1 MKKIFTCFLISSV
14 AFLSS
19 CSSEL
24 DQLTSQNDV
33 TNLQTGEVIS
43 ISGKQNLQNART
55 IPSRY
60 IVVFKENAQIDVD
73 AESNRMNRENGGN
86 IEFVYKNSIKGF
98 AVSNLNERAIE
109 AIKRNPNVA
118 YVEQDQE
125 VFAIATQSPV
135 PSWGL
140 DRIDQAD
147 LPLSGSYVYNQTGAG
162 VKAYILDTGI
172 KLDHKDFTGRVV
184 KGIDV
189 IDKSF
194 KDRNGHGTHVAGTVG
209 GTQYGVAKSVT
220 LVAVRVLNGNGSGT
234 ISGVI
239 AGVDW
244 TVGNHLTEPAVANMS
259 LGGGLSTALDA
270 AVQKAVA
277 DGIVYCVAAG
287 NSKVD
292 ASSSSPARVAEAI
305 TVAASDLN
313 DNLASYSNFGPIVD
327 IIAPGTAIKSD
338 WITSS
343 TSTNTL
349 SGTSMA
355 TPHVAGA
362 AALYLAR
369 NPGTSPAN
377 VETALKNLATLNK
390 IKNVP
395 DGTKNALLYI
405 GF

>member
-1 MKKIFTCFLISSV
+1 
-14 AFLSS
+14 
-19 CSSEL
+19 
-24 DQLTSQNDV
+24 
-33 TNLQTGEVIS
+33 
-43 ISGKQNLQNART
+43 
-55 IPSRY
+55 
-60 IVVFKENAQIDVD
+60 
-73 AESNRMNRENGGN
+73 
-86 IEFVYKNSIKGF
+86 
-98 AVSNLNERAIE
+98 
-109 AIKRNPNVA
+109 
-118 YVEQDQE
+118 
-125 VFAIATQSPV
+125 
-135 PSWGL
+135 
-140 DRIDQAD
+140 
-147 LPLSGSYVYNQTGAG
+147 
-162 VKAYILDTGI
+162 
-172 KLDHKDFTGRVV
+172 
-184 KGIDV
+184 
-189 IDKSF
+189 
-194 KDRNGHGTHVAGTVG
+194 
-209 GTQYGVAKSVT
+209 
-220 LVAVRVLNGNGSGT
+220 
-234 ISGVI
+234 
-239 AGVDW
+239 
-244 TVGNHLTEPAVANMS
+244 MS

-377 VETALKNLATLNK
+377 VETALKNLATLNR

-395 DGTKNALLYI
+395 DGTTNALLYI